1 MLSTKRIVIVSLL
14 VLAPSAA
21 AAQEEEGEIGDLVP
35 GPPAT
40 EAYAREVN
48 SQARGLGIGI
58 DQGFWGSGFAQG
70 IHLDI
75 PFPVI
80 GQFVG
85 VRARGLV
92 AWGPFDATEVDP
104 ALFGGVEFFGRSP
117 VVFGLAR
124 IYGGGGVHIGGR
136 PHPTTDTD
144 TFGVSGGGHLGVE
157 VFGTPWMAYA
167 VEVGGQGNVHGDGI
181 DAGASIM
188 GAVRFYV
195 GAW

>member
-14 VLAPSAA
+14 VLAPATA
-21 AAQEEEGEIGDLVP
+21 AAQEEEEGEIGDLVP
-35 GPPAT
+35 GPQAT

-92 AWGPFDATEVDP
+92 AWGPFDAPEPDP
-104 ALFGGVEFFGRSP
+104 AL
-117 VVFGLAR
+117 
-124 IYGGGGVHIGGR
+124 
-136 PHPTTDTD
+136 
-144 TFGVSGGGHLGVE
+144 
-157 VFGTPWMAYA
+157 
-167 VEVGGQGNVHGDGI
+167 
-181 DAGASIM
+181 
-188 GAVRFYV
+188 
-195 GAW
+195 